1 MSNIFAVDK
10 ILIFSGIIAAV
21 SIISYILLKT
31 KDKFWITLVLNFV
44 CVLSLGLFIGKIEA
58 PLQYTNMDTVGVWSG
73 FAMIILYALIVGMVS
88 INMVGLCVDHDEEFG
103 IDNNL
108 MSLLPFVVIT
118 TTVLLT
124 LHRDIQLMASN
135 ALRENG

>member
-1 MSNIFAVDK
+1 
-10 ILIFSGIIAAV
+10 
-21 SIISYILLKT
+21 
-31 KDKFWITLVLNFV
+31 
-44 CVLSLGLFIGKIEA
+44 
-58 PLQYTNMDTVGVWSG
+58 
-73 FAMIILYALIVGMVS
+73 MIILYALIVGMVS